1 MSIMSPE
8 PRTGWASKKGRHQ
21 KRKMLITGG
30 SGFLGRY
37 LVRKLLNKY
46 ADLGISII
54 ARSGEGIIRLLSVC
68 PGAQF
73 KTIVGDIRNEEVLQF
88 ALKDVDTVVHLA
100 AMKYINLCEL
110 SPSEAITINV
120 HATASLLKL
129 FKGDTFISMSTDKA
143 VESTS
148 CYGATKLIVEKLT
161 LAEASM
167 NTGKRFM
174 VVRSGNIFG
183 SAGSVLENWHR
194 QVKRNNE
201 IVVSNPEMTRFFI
214 DVIDLAE
221 YIITI
226 LNNGENGKIYIP
238 PQKVIQIGDLA
249 QAFVELRGDGATKM
263 KVVGQFQGEKTHE
276 RLFMSGEDVV
286 TDMKHNNS
294 DEGKKLSLEE
304 IKEWLQRNAADK
316 DF

>member
-1 MSIMSPE
+1 MSPE
-8 PRTGWASKKGRHQ
+8 PSTGWASKKGSRLQ

-37 LVRKLLNKY
+37 LVKKLLDKY
-46 ADLGISII
+46 EGLEISTI
-54 ARSGEGIIRLLSVC
+54 ARNGEGIIRLLSVC
-68 PGAQF
+68 PGDRF
-73 KTIVGDIRNEEVLQF
+73 KPVVGDIRNEEILQF
-88 ALKDVDTVVHLA
+88 ALIDVDTVVHLA

-110 SPSEAITINV
+110 SPYEAITTNV

-161 LAEASM
+161 LAEA
-167 NTGKRFM
+167 NKDTDKRFM

-183 SAGSVLENWHR
+183 STGSVIENWHR
-194 QVKRNNE
+194 QVRRNNE
-201 IVVSNPEMTRFFI
+201 IIVSNPEMTRFFI
-214 DVIDLAE
+214 DVNELAE

-226 LNNGENGKIYIP
+226 LNNGKNSKIYIP
-238 PQKVIQIGDLA
+238 SQKVIQVGDLA
-249 QAFVELRGDGATKM
+249 QAFIELYGDEATMM

-276 RLFMSGEDVV
+276 KLFMPGEGVV
-286 TDMKHNNS
+286 TDMKHSNS
-294 DEGKKLSLEE
+294 DEGKKIGLEE
-304 IKEWLQRNAADK
+304 IKTWLQRNAADK

>member
-1 MSIMSPE
+1 MSPE
-8 PRTGWASKKGRHQ
+8 PKTGWASKKGHQ
-21 KRKMLITGG
+21 RKRKMLITGG
-30 SGFLGRY
+30 SGYLGRH
-37 LVRKLLNKY
+37 LVKKLLDKY
-46 ADLGISII
+46 ADLEISAIG
-54 ARSGEGIIRLLSVC
+54 RSGEGIIRLLSVC
-68 PGAQF
+68 SGDRF
-73 KTIVGDIRNEEVLQF
+73 KPIVGDIRNEEILRF

-110 SPSEAITINV
+110 SPYEAITINV
-120 HATASLLKL
+120 QATASLLKL
-129 FKGDTFISMSTDKA
+129 FRGDTFIGMSTDKA

-148 CYGATKLIVEKLT
+148 CYGATKLILEKLT

-167 NTGKRFM
+167 NAGKRFM

-183 SAGSVLENWHR
+183 STGSVLENWQR
-194 QVKRNNE
+194 QLKRNNE
-201 IVVSNPEMTRFFI
+201 IVVSNPDMTRFFI

-226 LNNGENGKIYIP
+226 LNNGESGKIYIP
-238 PQKVIQIGDLA
+238 PQKVIRIGDLA
-249 QAFVELRGDGATKM
+249 QAFVELCGNTTTKM

-276 RLFMSGEDVV
+276 RLLMSGEDVV
-286 TDMKHNNS
+286 TDMKHSNS

-304 IKEWLQRNAADK
+304 IKEWLQKNAADK